1 MNLGIRSTSRLVD
14 RIVDDYSTNEI
25 VDSGSTSW
33 QHAMKPDIGRVIFAY
48 STCIRRLRYE
58 GLRRDIAITFGT
70 ETLEWCGYPIM
81 TNLFPQNT
89 QAWRTDRHEQTDGRT
104 PHDGIGRAYA

>member
-1 MNLGIRSTSRLVD
+1 
-14 RIVDDYSTNEI
+14 
-25 VDSGSTSW
+25 
-33 QHAMKPDIGRVIFAY
+33 MKPDIGRVIFAY

-89 QAWRTDRHEQTDGRT
+89 QA
-104 PHDGIGRAYA
+104 